1 MNVIHTAKDLAAAG
15 RRVCLSIGVFDGV
28 HLGHQQ
34 IIRKTVADARQRE
47 GLALVVTFD
56 RHPNTIVAPAHVP
69 PMIYS
74 QPQKIRAIETLDA
87 DALLVIGFDEEFSRQ
102 TGEQFVRALAND
114 IGRIES
120 VCVGADFVFGQKRS
134 GNVALLKQLGGEMG
148 FQVHGLAAVAL
159 DGETVSS
166 TRIREAIRSDDF
178 DAAGQMLG
186 RAYSIAGRVVHG
198 DQLGQKLGFPT
209 ANLDTKGLLLPA
221 NGVYAAHAT
230 VRKQIHRAV
239 LNIGHRPTLRN
250 PAPEVRM
257 EVHLLDFSDDLYGEE
272 MEITFASRL
281 RDEQKFASLEEL
293 KFRIAKDIEA
303 ARHAF

>member
-56 RHPNTIVAPAHVP
+56 RHPSTIVAPAHVP

-87 DALLVIGFDEEFSRQ
+87 DALLVIRFDEEFSRQ

-166 TRIREAIRSDDF
+166 TRIREAIRSGDF

-186 RAYSIAGRVVHG
+186 RAYSIAGRVAHG

-239 LNIGHRPTLRN
+239 LNIGHRPTLQN
-250 PAPEVRM
+250 PAPEMRV
-257 EVHLLDFSDDLYGEE
+257 EVHLLDFSGDLYGEE

-293 KFRIAKDIEA
+293 KSQITKDIEA

>member
-1 MNVIHTAKDLAAAG
+1 MKVIDNAKDLGAAG
-15 RRVCLSIGVFDGV
+15 RKVCLSIGVFDGV

-74 QPQKIRAIETLDA
+74 QPQKIRAIEMLDA
-87 DALLVIGFDEEFSRQ
+87 DALLVIRFDEEFSRQ

-120 VCVGADFVFGQKRS
+120 VCVGADFVFGQNRS
-134 GNVALLKQLGGEMG
+134 GNVALLKRLGGEMG

-166 TRIREAIRSDDF
+166 TRIREAVRSGDF

-186 RAYSIAGRVVHG
+186 RAYSIAGSVVHG

-209 ANLDTKGLLLPA
+209 ANLDTKGLLLPT

-230 VRKQIHRAV
+230 ARKQIHRAV
-239 LNIGHRPTLRN
+239 LNVGHRPTLQH
-250 PAPEVRM
+250 PAPEMRV
-257 EVHLLDFSDDLYGEE
+257 EVHLLDFSGDLYGEE

-281 RDEQKFASLEEL
+281 RDEQTFASLEEL
-293 KFRIAKDIEA
+293 KFQIAKDIEA

>member
-1 MNVIHTAKDLAAAG
+1 MKVIDNAKDLGAAG
-15 RRVCLSIGVFDGV
+15 RKVCLSIGVFDGV

-56 RHPNTIVAPAHVP
+56 RHPSTIVAPAHVP

-87 DALLVIGFDEEFSRQ
+87 DALLVIRFDEEFSRQ

-120 VCVGADFVFGQKRS
+120 VCVGADFVFGQNRS
-134 GNVALLKQLGGEMG
+134 GNVALLKRLGGEMG

-166 TRIREAIRSDDF
+166 TRIREAIRSGDF

-198 DQLGQKLGFPT
+198 DQLGQTIGFPT

-239 LNIGHRPTLRN
+239 LNIGHRPTLQN
-250 PAPEVRM
+250 PAPEMRV
-257 EVHLLDFSDDLYGEE
+257 EVHLLDFSGDLYGEE
-272 MEITFASRL
+272 MEITFVARL
-281 RDEQKFASLEEL
+281 REEKKFGSLDKL
-293 KFRIAKDIEA
+293 KAQIARDVEDA
-303 ARHAF
+303 CSSF